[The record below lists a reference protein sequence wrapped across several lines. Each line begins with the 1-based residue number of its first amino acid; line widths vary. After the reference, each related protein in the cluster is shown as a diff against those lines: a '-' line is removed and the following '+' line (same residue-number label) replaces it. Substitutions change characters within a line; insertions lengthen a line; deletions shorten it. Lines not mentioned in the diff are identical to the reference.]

1 MAIKALG
8 FDPEN
13 LPKLFKFPEL
23 QVSKWGTIKI
33 NLTTMETNVAG
44 IFAAAM
50 STLSSSIN
58 SLASATVVDWIEP
71 LKKNTNLKTA
81 RWISIFWAIVL
92 IGGAM
97 LFTSSD
103 SPLVEVGLSIASVI
117 YGAILGFFIIRL
129 FNLKVTNH
137 SVLLGF
143 MISIISMIFI
153 WRMSPLAWTWYV
165 FTGTVIMLFISILLP
180 YIKKIK

>member
-1 MAIKALG
+1 MCIR
-8 FDPEN
+8 D
-13 LPKLFKFPEL
+13 
-23 QVSKWGTIKI
+23 S
-33 NLTTMETNVAG
+33 
-44 IFAAAM
+44 
-50 STLSSSIN
+50 
-58 SLASATVVDWIEP
+58 
-71 LKKNTNLKTA
+71 
-81 RWISIFWAIVL
+81 

-165 FTGTVIMLFISILLP
+165 LTVTEKMQLLVYFYHIL
-180 YIKKIK
+180 KKSNDSAIYPLY

>member
-1 MAIKALG
+1 MTK
-8 FDPEN
+8 
-13 LPKLFKFPEL
+13 
-23 QVSKWGTIKI
+23 
-33 NLTTMETNVAG
+33 LTTHVLDVYSGKPGKG
-44 IFAAAM
+44 IKVELFY
-50 STLSSSIN
+50 IN
-58 SLASATVVDWIEP
+58 GHER
-71 LKKNTNLKTA
+71 LKLN
-81 RWISIFWAIVL
+81 SIVL
-92 IGGAM
+92 NSDGR
-97 LFTSSD
+97 SD